1 MQLDLIGIYRTPH
14 LKTSVNPLFSIAYG
28 TVTKQYVFTLHTPCK
43 EQNFQSH
50 EEAKFKRCSARIP
63 LWVSEKQHSG
73 LYGVT
78 GGAEEKSH
86 FGLFFDIESV
96 RVVCFCYRGQF
107 QKSRCREGACHH
119 TIMSER
125 LSEASSQT
133 VWEVTGK
140 RCGRHRWPCSQNFFP
155 PWSSKPLSF

>member
-1 MQLDLIGIYRTPH
+1 MTLP
-14 LKTSVNPLFSIAYG
+14 
-28 TVTKQYVFTLHTPCK
+28 TKQYVFTLHTPCK

-86 FGLFFDIESV
+86 FGLFFDVESV
-96 RVVCFCYRGQF
+96 CVVCFVIVASF
-107 QKSRCREGACHH
+107 KSLDAEKGACHH
-119 TIMSER
+119 TEG
-125 LSEASSQT
+125 LSEASSQN
-133 VWEVTGK
+133 V
-140 RCGRHRWPCSQNFFP
+140 
-155 PWSSKPLSF
+155 